1 MAGHVSEDISF
12 SFSFSFLDRRLGGFA
27 CRLRRLS
34 KSQADLTF
42 VFHEFILFHGINK

>member
-42 VFHEFILFHGINK
+42 VFHIS